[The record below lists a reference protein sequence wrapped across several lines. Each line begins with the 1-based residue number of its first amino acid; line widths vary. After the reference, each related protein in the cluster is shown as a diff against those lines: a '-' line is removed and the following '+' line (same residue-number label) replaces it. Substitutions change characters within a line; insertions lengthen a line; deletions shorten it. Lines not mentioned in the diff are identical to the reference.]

1 MSRPERNIQ
10 TMLGIFAAVE
20 HRDQKHM
27 LDLCAPDVEFHWP
40 QSLPY
45 GREVGTLASRG
56 PGWGETWAPL
66 QPTEAERQ
74 LDPRVI
80 AASDTEVVVHWTQRG
95 LSSSGERFQG
105 EVLGLYRLRDGKL
118 TRAQMFYFDTVA
130 VVQFLER
137 AARGGSPE
145 AVTRAKKPDEAG

>member
-1 MSRPERNIQ
+1 MNRPDINVQ
-10 TMLGIFAAVE
+10 TMLGVFQAVE
-20 HRDQKHM
+20 QRDQKLM

-40 QSLPY
+40 KSLPY

-66 QPTEAERQ
+66 QPTEAERR
-74 LDPRVI
+74 LDPRVV

-95 LSSSGERFQG
+95 LSPSGERFEG

-118 TRAQMFYFDTVA
+118 ARAQMFYFDAAAVA
-130 VVQFLER
+130 QFLAR
-137 AARGGSPE
+137 AAE
-145 AVTRAKKPDEAG
+145 KPKAEAGRK

>member
-1 MSRPERNIQ
+1 MNRPDSNIQ
-10 TMLGIFAAVE
+10 TMLGVFAAVE
-20 HRDQKHM
+20 HRDQERM

-40 QSLPY
+40 KSLPY
-45 GREVGTLASRG
+45 GREVGTLTSRG

-66 QPTEAERQ
+66 QPTEAERR

-95 LSSSGERFQG
+95 LSPSGERFEG

-118 TRAQMFYFDTVA
+118 ARAQMFYFDTVA

-137 AARGGSPE
+137 AARGGPPQS
-145 AVTRAKKPDEAG
+145 AGRAKRPGEAG